1 MEISLFYSGVQNILD
16 DMIYNSWD
24 VECDQLKLVIMG
36 HFLSFY
42 PPPPP
47 LLPYPLK
54 TQYNFWDT
62 EWET

>member
-16 DMIYNSWD
+16 DMICNSWD
-24 VECDQLKLVIMG
+24 VECDQPKLVIMG

-47 LLPYPLK
+47 LTPLPA
-54 TQYNFWDT
+54 
-62 EWET
+62 